1 MSFTR
6 ITVVSLLLLAAAVLA
21 YDRIDDYDHIMHY
34 YEEHSHFP
42 IVHTYFNRHFSSA
55 PQFEDFTNT
64 IEETEYRNKD
74 YVKFLLTDCEQI

>member
-6 ITVVSLLLLAAAVLA
+6 IAIVTVLLLAAAVLA

-34 YEEHSHFP
+34 YEEHSQFL
-42 IVHTYFNRHFSSA
+42 IVHAYFSRHFSSA

-64 IEETEYRNKD
+64 IEET
-74 YVKFLLTDCEQI
+74 